1 MKTVLVRAAVI
12 ALVAVGFSAAS
23 ASTKNVTV
31 ASASRVVSMQG
42 LPMCTPNSGQVCGLQ

>member
-1 MKTVLVRAAVI
+1 MKTLLVRAAVL

-31 ASASRVVSMQG
+31 ASSSKVAPVNG
-42 LPMCTPNSGQVCGLQ
+42 LPMCPPNSGQVCGMQ